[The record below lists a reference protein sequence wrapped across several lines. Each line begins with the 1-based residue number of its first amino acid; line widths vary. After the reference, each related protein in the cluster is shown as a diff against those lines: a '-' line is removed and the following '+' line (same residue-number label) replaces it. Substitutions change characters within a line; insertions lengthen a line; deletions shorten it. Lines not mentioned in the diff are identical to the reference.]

1 MLLRLCSVLS
11 LLMRPAFCPRVS
23 LLALPPEP
31 ERAMVSQALKRLHK
45 IFNIGDKPQNYL
57 PHKKPPQFMV
67 DLFNA
72 VADHNGVTRNPR
84 ILEGNVVRSFE
95 DRVYFDRKFH
105 FFNLSSFSKSERM
118 IKAEFR
124 MFSAHF
130 YKVDVYE
137 VPENRMSP
145 WQGDLISSRFLPLY
159 NQGWEVFN
167 VTKTVSKWIH
177 NNDTNKGFLVVITL
191 PSGKLIESQ
200 VRSGSEGKKS
210 YLVIFSDDGRRGMPN
225 LFQMLINLNT
235 KQKLMCRG
243 LMIHLTTDCRKLLQ
257 CPPENK
263 RRKTRA
269 APYYT
274 KWQSMTC
281 QRQPLYVD
289 FEKIGW
295 SGWIISPRGYDA
307 YHCKGSCPFPL
318 GESLRATNHAT
329 VQSIVNALK
338 LSPDV
343 HAPCC
348 VPDKL
353 HSISLLYFDD
363 EENVVLKQYDDMV
376 VVSCGCH

>member
-124 MFSAHF
+124 MFRCKRNFFTGKSYSAHF

-210 YLVIFSDDGRRGMPN
+210 YLVIFSDDGRRGSNVNQAPPHGPGKSPAAEE
-225 LFQMLINLNT
+225 FSDE
-235 KQKLMCRG
+235 K
-243 LMIHLTTDCRKLLQ
+243 
-257 CPPENK
+257 PPENK